1 MRTQAEVPIKG
12 GMGDGRVA
20 LLVQLWTSKGDGMSW
35 LSGVNCNFTNGET
48 PGLPS
53 IHDTTYTMKNIRIK
67 NTATGEE
74 KKILF
79 KTVA

>member
-1 MRTQAEVPIKG
+1 
-12 GMGDGRVA
+12 
-20 LLVQLWTSKGDGMSW
+20 MSW
-35 LSGVNCNFTNGET
+35 LSGANCNFTNGET
-48 PGLPS
+48 EGLPS
-53 IHDTTYTMKNIRIK
+53 VEDTTYTMKNIRIT